1 MKLIIAE
8 KPIAAKRIANILGLA
23 KQKKMGSIDVF
34 ELLNG
39 DVVVPLK
46 GHAVNVDFPKELNNW
61 QKTKLSDLI
70 DGKIEYIPSLRG
82 IKKVIHSFAKAKEL
96 IIATDYDREGESI
109 GREAIEIVKQKNS
122 KIKVKRAKFSSL
134 VSSEVKK
141 AFSHLADFDYN
152 LADAADSRREIDLI
166 WGAVLT
172 RYVSLTS
179 GKLGRNFLS
188 VGRVQTPTLALIVD
202 KEKEIKAFK
211 PKDYWML
218 SIECEKGKDKF
229 NAVYKTEKLFD
240 KAKAEE
246 LKKLF
251 SKTASVEKIEE
262 KVLKQKPPVP
272 FNTTEF
278 LRAAS
283 SIGLQPKR
291 AMSVAEKL
299 YMAGLVSYPRTDN
312 TYYPESLD
320 LREILKKF
328 KTTKEFGE
336 LASKLLAKKKLTP
349 TSGKKK
355 TTDHPPIHPVELANK
370 KALQPVE
377 WKVYELIVRRFL
389 ATLADEA
396 KLKTVKA
403 TLDYSGEN
411 FIAKGKTIVEKGWK
425 EFYTYSKSEEQF
437 LPKLQQGE
445 KLKAS
450 EVKSEQKQTKP
461 KSRYTP
467 AGLIKLMDDNN
478 LGTKATRAEI
488 LQKLIDRGYV
498 QGKQNFTPS
507 QIAFA
512 VIDALEK
519 YGEDIAKPK
528 MTSDLEKEM
537 DEVEQGKKKKKE
549 VIEESRKMLH
559 KVLNKLEKNKEK
571 VSQDLRQASNNDY
584 IVGKC
589 PKCGGDLRIL
599 RSRRTKKQFVGCS
612 NYNNGC
618 SNSYPLPQKA
628 KIVPTGRICDKCGT
642 PIVRIIRAK
651 MRPFEMCLDMNC
663 PTKAEWRKKSKYKP
677 KEKESSAKP
686 AVSKKAGK
694 KETKPKVKKPKTV
707 RKTRKTKTSKKAVK

>member
-23 KQKKMGSIDVF
+23 KQKKIGSIDVF

-39 DVVVPLK
+39 NIVVPLK
-46 GHAVNVDFPKELNNW
+46 GHAVNVDFPKDLNNW

-70 DGKIEYIPSLRG
+70 DGKIEYKPSLRG
-82 IKKVIHSFAKAKEL
+82 IKKVLHSFANADEI

-109 GREAIEIVKQKNS
+109 GKEAIEIIKEKNK

-141 AFSHLADFDYN
+141 AFENLTNFDYN

-211 PKDYWML
+211 PRDYWVL
-218 SIECEKGKDKF
+218 SIECEKAKEKF
-229 NAVYKTEKLFD
+229 SAVYVKEKLFD
-240 KAKAEE
+240 KQKADE
-246 LKKLF
+246 LKKLN
-251 SKTASVEKIEE
+251 SKTVLVKKVEER
-262 KVLKQKPPVP
+262 VSKQAPPVP

-283 SIGLQPKR
+283 SVGLQPKR
-291 AMSVAEKL
+291 AMGLAEKL
-299 YMAGLVSYPRTDN
+299 YMAGLISYPRTDN
-312 TYYPESLD
+312 TNYPESLD
-320 LREILKKF
+320 LKEILKKF
-328 KTTKEFGE
+328 QKTKEFGE
-336 LASKLLAKKKLTP
+336 LASKLLKKKKLNP
-349 TSGKKK
+349 TKGKKK

-370 KALQPVE
+370 KALQPAE
-377 WKVYELIVRRFL
+377 WKVYELIVRRFF

-411 FIAKGKTIVEKGWK
+411 FIARGKTIIKKGWK
-425 EFYTYSKSEEQF
+425 EFYIYSKSEEQF
-437 LPKLQQGE
+437 LPELEEGE
-445 KLKAS
+445 ELKAS

-467 AGLIKLMDDNN
+467 SGLIKLMDDNN

-488 LQKLIDRGYV
+488 IQKLIDRGYV
-498 QGKQNFTPS
+498 QGKKNFTPS

-528 MTSDLEKEM
+528 MTSDLEEEM

-549 VIEESRKMLH
+549 VVEESRKMLH
-559 KVLNKLEKNKEK
+559 KVLNKLEKYREK

-589 PKCGGDLRIL
+589 PSCGGDLRIL

-628 KIVPTGRICDKCGT
+628 KIVPTGRVCDKCGT
-642 PIVRIIRAK
+642 PIVRVIRAK

-677 KEKESSAKP
+677 K
-686 AVSKKAGK
+686 AVKSTNVKKDSKK
-694 KETKPKVKKPKTV
+694 KVL
-707 RKTRKTKTSKKAVK
+707 RK